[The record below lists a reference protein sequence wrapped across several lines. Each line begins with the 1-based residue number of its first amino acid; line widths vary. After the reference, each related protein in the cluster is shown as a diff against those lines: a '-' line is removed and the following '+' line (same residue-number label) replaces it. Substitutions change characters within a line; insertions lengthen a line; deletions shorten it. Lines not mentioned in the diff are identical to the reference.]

1 MVAPPVSRAVAGV
14 RRPAA
19 RTAAEVPKARAD
31 VMIGAQDLVEVVRN
45 DARHAR

>member
-19 RTAAEVPKARAD
+19 RKAPEVRKARAD
-31 VMIGAQDLVEVVRN
+31 VMIGVQVLVEVVRN
-45 DARHAR
+45 DARRER